1 MSPIREQL
9 VGVIDCLPETEQS
22 LLLEIARRFL
32 PDDTAAP
39 DDLEAIQKARV
50 EYARGQT
57 PRPMRNPGAKAST
70 SLSTGR
76 LTTRWNGMWK
86 EVNRNDRERAQGRT
100 AGHSL

>member
-32 PDDTAAP
+32 PEDTASP
-39 DDLEAIQKARV
+39 DDVEAIREARA

-57 PRPMRNPGAKAST
+57 VPHEAIN
-70 SLSTGR
+70 
-76 LTTRWNGMWK
+76 WN
-86 EVNRNDRERAQGRT
+86 
-100 AGHSL
+100 

>member
-50 EYARGQT
+50 EYVRGQT
-57 PRPMRNPGAKAST
+57 VPHSAIN
-70 SLSTGR
+70 
-76 LTTRWNGMWK
+76 WN
-86 EVNRNDRERAQGRT
+86 
-100 AGHSL
+100 